1 MTSEPRLVC
10 FGNFTLDDIVLP
22 GGRESR
28 VASAAMRSTP
38 LSVRAF
44 GLPPWRWRPDRQ

>member
-22 GGRESR
+22 GGRER
-28 VASAAMRSTP
+28 PGCIGGDALYAALGAR
-38 LSVRAF
+38 L
-44 GLPPWRWRPDRQ
+44 